1 LSHGAQDR
9 GRHSSIGALKLIAEA
24 LHGGVESSLI
34 EVKLRAPPPIGSKPR
49 LFNAFAMSFASFA
62 GFANLATLL

>member
-34 EVKLRAPPPIGSKPR
+34 EVKLRAAADQLEAKA
-49 LFNAFAMSFASFA
+49 L
-62 GFANLATLL
+62 